1 MPNPTTTHRLRLE
14 DDDGPGLLVGEL
26 ESVAMGAIFTDC
38 RCHWYRRESKQENN
52 ESKVTIVIELQKVIH
67 PSPHKAGRSLHP
79 AKIVSL
85 LVTVVYPR
93 RLSPASSWLSLAAR
107 NGLPYLDSSEREFH
121 LAFKSKLASSDKRCL
136 HYRVLPWPPSSARQT
151 TLPPEIALRSSVPA
165 FLHLWPKS
173 PAPLGTTR
181 FWHSVAQTLAGNHVA
196 QLTHAPPRLLIYRS
210 RDQGRYRESGTSSGV
225 CYRLNATRDS
235 VSRKC
240 RPQRALQT
248 LHSSRSTHFDCRH
261 TWSRRL
267 PDG

>member
-181 FWHSVAQTLAGNHVA
+181 FWHSVAQMLAGNHVA
-196 QLTHAPPRLLIYRS
+196 HPRASKTSYLSFMRPRQISGIRHKLRRVLSPERY
-210 RDQGRYRESGTSSGV
+210 QGQCFSKMPTTKGTPN
-225 CYRLNATRDS
+225 L
-235 VSRKC
+235 
-240 RPQRALQT
+240 ALEWK
-248 LHSSRSTHFDCRH
+248 HSL
-261 TWSRRL
+261 RL
-267 PDG
+267 PAHME